1 MLKTSN
7 LLIST
12 DYTFKPPNHYLMQLI
27 VKCNLFY
34 KIIFPF
40 SLFTFMLDQLF
51 NIVIFN
57 MLLILI
63 FVISVQ
69 VEPHYGTE
77 YHVDRISEETLS
89 QWRNAG
95 HNPAFSLPPPNPLI
109 CTSPNSSTVAKPSRN
124 FRQPELFC
132 LLDRIRTRCW
142 FMPDFRFLVP
152 KCFIYLKYSSSTAY
166 HSPRDCN
173 LNNLLVYA
181 VRDQLVEFN
190 YTAMTAGRY
199 IYRVSHSYRL
209 L

>member
-1 MLKTSN
+1 M
-7 LLIST
+7 
-12 DYTFKPPNHYLMQLI
+12 
-27 VKCNLFY
+27 
-34 KIIFPF
+34 
-40 SLFTFMLDQLF
+40 
-51 NIVIFN
+51 
-57 MLLILI
+57 I
-63 FVISVQ
+63 FVIVQ

-77 YHVDRISEETLS
+77 YHIDRISEETLS

-95 HNPAFSLPPPNPLI
+95 HNSAFSLPPPNPLI
-109 CTSPNSSTVAKPSRN
+109 CTSPSISTVAKPSRN

-152 KCFIYLKYSSSTAY
+152 KCFIYLKYSSSYAY

-190 YTAMTAGRY
+190 YTAMTAGT
-199 IYRVSHSYRL
+199 IYWQIIIQKATLASINDGLTSALCSSFYSRTVNIFHSKNN
-209 L
+209 